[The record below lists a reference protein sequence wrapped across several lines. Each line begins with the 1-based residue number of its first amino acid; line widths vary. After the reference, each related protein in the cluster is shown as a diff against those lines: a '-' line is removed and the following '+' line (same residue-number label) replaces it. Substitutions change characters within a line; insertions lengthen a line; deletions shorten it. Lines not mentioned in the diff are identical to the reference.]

1 MNNQLPHDTI
11 VPFKDSALTKKQQV
25 ATMFDNI
32 AYRYDFMNRFLS
44 AGVDVYW
51 RKRALRELK
60 NTRLNTVL
68 DVATGTADMA
78 ILTHKILAPGSITG
92 IDLSEGMLEVG
103 RKKINKLGLSKS
115 IRLIQGDSEKLMFAD
130 NSFDAITVAFG
141 VRNYEQLYQ
150 GLTEML
156 RVLKPG
162 GKLVVLEFSKPGKG
176 FKVFYDLYMKYVA
189 PGLGKIVSN
198 NRDAYQYL
206 NDSVKAFPE
215 GKDFLNILQS
225 VGYKKTYLK
234 SMTFGISTIYC
245 GYK

>member
-25 ATMFDNI
+25 TSMFDNI

-44 AGVDVYW
+44 IGVDMYW

-60 NTRLNTVL
+60 NLPLNKVL

-78 ILTHKILAPGSITG
+78 ILIHKILAPGSVTG

-103 RKKINKLGLSKS
+103 RNKINKLGLSKN
-115 IRLIQGDSEKLMFAD
+115 IQLVRGDSERLMFAD
-130 NSFDAITVAFG
+130 NSFDAVTVAFG
-141 VRNYEQLYQ
+141 VRNYEHLHK
-150 GLTEML
+150 GMKEML

-176 FKVFYDLYMKYVA
+176 FKGFYDVYMKYVA
-189 PGLGKIVSN
+189 PGLGKIISK

-225 VGYKKTYLK
+225 AGYNKPYLK
-234 SMTFGISTIYC
+234 TLTFGISTIYC
-245 GYK
+245 AYK

>member
-1 MNNQLPHDTI
+1 MSNQLPHDTI
-11 VPFKDSALTKKQQV
+11 VPFKDSTLTKKQQV
-25 ATMFDNI
+25 ASMFDKI

-44 AGVDVYW
+44 VGVDVYW

-60 NTRLNTVL
+60 NTRLRKVL

-78 ILTHKILAPGSITG
+78 ILIHKMCASANVTG

-103 RKKINKLGLSKS
+103 RNKINKLGLSTN
-115 IRLIQGDSEKLMFAD
+115 IQLIQGDSEKLMFAD
-130 NSFDAITVAFG
+130 NSFDAVTVAFG
-141 VRNYEQLYQ
+141 VRNYEHLYQ
-150 GLTEML
+150 GLAEML

-176 FKVFYDLYMKYVA
+176 FKGVYDLYMKYVA
-189 PGLGKIVSN
+189 PGLGKIISK

-215 GKDFLNILQS
+215 GKDFLHILQS
-225 VGYKKTYLK
+225 VGYQKTYLK
-234 SMTFGISTIYC
+234 TLTFGIATIYC
-245 GYK
+245 AYK